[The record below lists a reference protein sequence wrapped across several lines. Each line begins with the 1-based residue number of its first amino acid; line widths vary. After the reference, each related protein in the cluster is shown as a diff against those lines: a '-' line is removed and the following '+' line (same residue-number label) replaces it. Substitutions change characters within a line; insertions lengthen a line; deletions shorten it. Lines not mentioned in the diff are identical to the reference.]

1 MFTIIGIMLS
11 GIGIGFLLRRNNLSG
26 IGKVITGLIW
36 LLLFLL
42 GVDVGGN
49 KAIIQGL
56 HTLGLEALLLTI
68 GGILGSVILA
78 WGLWYY
84 LYKRSKTVL

>member
-1 MFTIIGIMLS
+1 MFTIIGIMLT
-11 GIGIGFLLRRNNLSG
+11 GIGIGFLLRKNNLSG
-26 IGKVITGLIW
+26 IGKIITGLIW

-68 GGILGSVILA
+68 VGVLGSVTLA
-78 WGLWYY
+78 WVLWYY
-84 LYKRSKTVL
+84 LYKRNKTTL

>member
-1 MFTIIGIMLS
+1 MFVIIVIMLL
-11 GIGIGFLLRRNNLSG
+11 GIGVGFLLRKNNLSG
-26 IGKVITGLIW
+26 IGNFITGLIW

-49 KAIIQGL
+49 KTIIQGL
-56 HTLGLEALLLTI
+56 HTLGMEALLLTI

-84 LYKRSKTVL
+84 LYKRNKTIL

>member
-49 KAIIQGL
+49 KTIIQGL

-84 LYKRSKTVL
+84 LYKRHKTVL

>member
-1 MFTIIGIMLS
+1 MFVIIVIMLL
-11 GIGIGFLLRRNNLSG
+11 GIGVGFLLRKNNLSS
-26 IGKVITGLIW
+26 IGNFITGLIW

-49 KAIIQGL
+49 KTIIQGL
-56 HTLGLEALLLTI
+56 HTLGMEALLLTI
-68 GGILGSVILA
+68 GGMLGSVILA

-84 LYKRSKTVL
+84 LYKRNKTIL